1 MKRRNYYNLLIY
13 ALKFFLVMNYL
24 TALLAILGDLNIV
37 PFLKENE
44 GALWIIYLIFGGL
57 LIISASLISKYSKKI
72 TVPLIK
78 PKDPRS
84 YNAENIEQIDI
95 NIQKQLKNK
104 NYDLIDI
111 LQDAKLYGVEVTKW
125 YYGGD
130 SKYQLRL
137 FVQYTYEEFN
147 KEIKKYLEDQ
157 ENLIQE
163 KLAKKRRYI
172 NIVFLVKVKHQN
184 NYTKKY
190 LRKPAKQAFDNCVL
204 TAILVEEE
212 KKLYIPYTEWK
223 DLDYYLM
230 RKRLEKILSGHIK
243 KIKKLR

>member
-95 NIQKQLKNK
+95 NIQKQLKNIFR
-104 NYDLIDI
+104 Y
-111 LQDAKLYGVEVTKW
+111 
-125 YYGGD
+125 
-130 SKYQLRL
+130 
-137 FVQYTYEEFN
+137 
-147 KEIKKYLEDQ
+147 
-157 ENLIQE
+157 
-163 KLAKKRRYI
+163 RRQQ
-172 NIVFLVKVKHQN
+172 K
-184 NYTKKY
+184 
-190 LRKPAKQAFDNCVL
+190 
-204 TAILVEEE
+204 
-212 KKLYIPYTEWK
+212 
-223 DLDYYLM
+223 
-230 RKRLEKILSGHIK
+230 
-243 KIKKLR
+243 